1 MSTTKEYQKDYYEKN
16 KERLSKQRKLK
27 RLKDKGHTVAS
38 PSSLYRLM
46 RCPSSAVLN
55 KYVPEKSSS
64 YAEEGT
70 LFHSVMEY
78 ILKSKL
84 GEQVTTKFIRG
95 YINQNST
102 ISLTEDSIE
111 EMVDC
116 VQNAIEWFNLN
127 FVNAEQVYAEN
138 KLPMYYSDK
147 DFGTADVIVLF
158 EHKLVII
165 DWKYGKGV
173 DVSPNNNPQL
183 ISYAVS
189 ALKFLSSQG
198 IDIRKF
204 KEVETIIY
212 QPRIYTENKVKSYT
226 YNMQDL
232 VEQSKIIK
240 RAVDKVYEIYN
251 KARGKSSKLVLENL
265 STSEEACRFC
275 NAKMICK
282 VYAKQ
287 GTDLLGDLIS
297 EKEKV
302 QNYPNEVN
310 WVEIGK
316 KFEEELPKLQK
327 FFDEVLDYFLELPED
342 ERPQGVYVARK
353 SSRLSYINN
362 QEKVLEVL
370 RNNEIDGIDH
380 SIKLITLTELKKQL
394 KKLENRDEILNEI
407 TEKKEGSK
415 YITFNPKNCNLLDD
429 INL

>member
-1 MSTTKEYQKDYYEKN
+1 MSMTKEYQKEYYEKN
-16 KERLSKQRKLK
+16 KERLSKQRRLK

-38 PSSLYRLM
+38 PSALHRLM
-46 RCPSSAVLN
+46 RCPSSAVLS

-70 LFHSVMEY
+70 LFHAIMEH
-78 ILKSKL
+78 ILKAKL
-84 GEQVTTKFIRG
+84 GEQVTTKFIKG

-102 ISLTEDSIE
+102 ISLNDDAIN
-111 EMVDC
+111 EMIDC
-116 VQNAIEWFNLN
+116 VQDAIEWFNLN
-127 FVNAEQVYAEN
+127 FVNAEQIYAEN

-158 EHKLVII
+158 EHKLVIV

-226 YNMQDL
+226 YSMQDL

-240 RAVDKVYEIYN
+240 RAVDKVYEIYD
-251 KARGKSSKLVLENL
+251 KAKGKNSKLVIENL
-265 STSEEACRFC
+265 SASDEACRFC

-282 VYAKQ
+282 AYAKQ
-287 GTDLLGDLIS
+287 GTELLGDLIS
-297 EKEKV
+297 EKEKL
-302 QNYPNEVN
+302 QKHPDDVN

-316 KFEEELPKLQK
+316 KFEEELPKLQQ
-327 FFDEVLDYFLELPED
+327 FFDDVMKYFLILPAE
-342 ERPQGVYVARK
+342 ERPQGVYEARR

-362 QEKVLEVL
+362 QEKVIEVL
-370 RNNEIDGIDH
+370 RNNEIDAIDH

-394 KKLENRDEILNEI
+394 KKLENKDEILKEI
-407 TEKKEGSK
+407 TEKREGSK

-429 INL
+429 IDL